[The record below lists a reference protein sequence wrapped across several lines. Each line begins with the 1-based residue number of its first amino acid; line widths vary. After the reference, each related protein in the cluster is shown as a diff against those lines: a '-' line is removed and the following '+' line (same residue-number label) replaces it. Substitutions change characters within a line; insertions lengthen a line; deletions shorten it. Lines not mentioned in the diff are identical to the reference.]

1 MGSGRTRVLLE
12 SKTTSERKLRDN
24 PAAIAEHLTEAFVTN
39 DLDTV
44 LAALNSVLTAQNVQ
58 ALSRETGLHRVT
70 LYKSFGGKANPQLGR
85 VLKLLGGL
93 NVRLTVQ
100 PMPLENDRDN

>member
-1 MGSGRTRVLLE
+1 LE
-12 SKTTSERKLRDN
+12 SETNSERERFRDN
-24 PAAIAEHLTEAFVTN
+24 PTAIAKYLAAAFETN

-44 LAALNSVLTAQNVQ
+44 LAALNSVLRAQNVQ
-58 ALSRETGLHRVT
+58 ALSRESGLHRVT
-70 LYKSFGGKANPQLGR
+70 LYKSFGGRANPQLGR

-100 PMPLENDRDN
+100 PMPSEKDRDD